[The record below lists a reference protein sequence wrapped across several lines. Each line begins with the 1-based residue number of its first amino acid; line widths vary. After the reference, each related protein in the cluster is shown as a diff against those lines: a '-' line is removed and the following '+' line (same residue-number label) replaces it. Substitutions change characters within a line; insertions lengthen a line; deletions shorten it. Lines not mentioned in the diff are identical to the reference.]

1 MKNQRF
7 FVGLAGVAAV
17 VAYLM
22 WTGINDSM
30 VYYLTPVELLDRVE
44 ADPTFHEVGVKVS
57 GRVVEGSWSREDGTR
72 GAHEFLVADLE
83 KPAVTFAVYYDD
95 IVPDTFN
102 DKAEVVVEGRY
113 GTDGVFRAHTV
124 LTKCGSRFEAAKED
138 LAARGRNPP
147 GIRAAT
153 HSGGT
158 ADGLRAT

>member
-7 FVGLAGVAAV
+7 FAGLVGVAAV

-30 VYYLTPVELLDRVE
+30 VYYLTPVELMDRVE

-72 GAHEFLVADLE
+72 GAHEFMVADLE
-83 KPAVTFAVYYDD
+83 DTGVTFTVHYDD

-124 LTKCGSRFEAAKED
+124 LTKCGSRFEAAKEE
-138 LAARGRNPP
+138 LAARGQTPP
-147 GIRAAT
+147 AFVR
-153 HSGGT
+153 
-158 ADGLRAT
+158 